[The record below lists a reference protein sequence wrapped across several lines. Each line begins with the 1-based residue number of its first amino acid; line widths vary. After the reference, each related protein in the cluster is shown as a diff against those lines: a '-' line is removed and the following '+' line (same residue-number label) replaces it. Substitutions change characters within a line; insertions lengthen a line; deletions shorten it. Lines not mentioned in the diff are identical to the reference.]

1 MKNPFRVICLIF
13 LVAAVYVGVSSNVS
27 RAETSASIPAG
38 KPDAMIDLGS
48 ADGVKSVKG
57 EWRYSDT
64 KIVEADF
71 RGPGPDKQPTGA
83 PVKTYDYTPHAGG
96 ADFDDS
102 KWEVIIPTTLDQRR
116 GNGRLGFNWYRVK
129 LTVPDRI
136 GDFDPT
142 GTTAVFETSL
152 DDYAEIWVDGE
163 LSRALG
169 QSGGSVIAGW
179 NAQNHLVV
187 GRNVKPGQQIQ
198 LAIFGVNGPLS
209 NPPTNFIYIR
219 YARLAFY
226 KTEPGPVALT
236 PSEVNVEVVRNDKAM
251 DEIVGPNPKVFKL
264 AEGFKFTE
272 GPVWINKDGGYLLF
286 SDPNANTIY
295 KYTGDEKLEV
305 FRTASGYSGADI
317 AEYGQPGSNGL
328 TLDPQG
334 RLTINQHGNHR
345 VVRDE
350 NDGSQTV
357 LADSYQGK
365 RLNSPNDLVYRSDG
379 TLFFTDPPFGFPKFF
394 NDPRKQL
401 GFSGVYSIYKGALRL
416 VSKDFT
422 GPNGI
427 ALSPDEKYLYVGN
440 WPRSLT
446 GQELRKEDEPAGEIG
461 DKHKAIMRY
470 EVQADGTLKNG
481 KVFFDFTSAPGED
494 GLDGV
499 KVDQKGNLYVSAP
512 GGLWVIS
519 PEGKH
524 LGTIITPHHVHNM
537 AWGDADGKTL
547 YLCAR
552 SGLYRIRL
560 NIEGVRP
567 EAPQQSS
574 APAIVRLDPRLDQI
588 VPANA
593 ELEKIVD
600 GFTWVEG
607 PVWNRSG
614 NYLLFSDV
622 PGNQI
627 IKWKAEERA
636 SVFLKSSGYSG
647 TQPFTGREPGSNGL
661 TFDKEG
667 RLVFCQHGDRSISRL
682 EKNGTRTTLV
692 DNYEGKRLNSPNDL
706 IYKTNGDLYFT
717 DPPYGLPK
725 TFDDPEKELPFQ
737 GVYRLSRDGKLTLL
751 TTEVKAP
758 NGIAFSPDEKKL
770 YVSDSARAAWFAFD
784 VKKDGTLSPGKIL
797 FDGAEVS
804 KGRLGAPDGLK
815 VDAFGNI
822 FSAAPGG
829 LFIIAPD
836 GTLLGR
842 FDLGTPTGNCAW
854 GEDGSTLFITSN
866 TRVYRIRLRTRG
878 VGTTVQGFRKL
889 GEVKVFTFANAR
901 DGGQQ

>member
-1 MKNPFRVICLIF
+1 MKIITLTFRLAILLT
-13 LVAAVYVGVSSNVS
+13 LVASLYIVVSPGLTNASK
-27 RAETSASIPAG
+27 RAELPSG
-38 KPDAMIDLGS
+38 KPNATIDLGTV
-48 ADGVKSVKG
+48 DGVKAVQA

-64 KIVEADF
+64 RIVEADF

-102 KWEVIIPTTLDQRR
+102 KWEVISPTTLDQRR
-116 GNGRLGFNWYRVK
+116 GNGRLGFNWYRIK
-129 LTVPDRI
+129 LTVPERV

-179 NAQNHLVV
+179 NAQNQLVV
-187 GRNVKPGQQIQ
+187 GRNLRPGQQIQ

-236 PSEVNVEVVRNDKAM
+236 PSEVNVEVVRNEPSM
-251 DEIVGPNPKVFKL
+251 DEVVGPNPKVFKL
-264 AEGFKFTE
+264 ADGFKFTE
-272 GPVWINKDGGYLLF
+272 GPLWINKDGGYLLF

-295 KYTGDEKLEV
+295 KYTPNGNLDGKLDV
-305 FRTASGYSGADI
+305 FRTPSGYSGADI
-317 AEYGQPGSNGL
+317 GEYGQPGSNGL
-328 TLDPQG
+328 TIDPQG

-350 NDGSQTV
+350 VDGTQTV
-357 LADSYQGK
+357 LAESYEGK

-379 TLFFTDPPFGFPKFF
+379 TLFFTDPPFGFPKLF
-394 NDPRKQL
+394 NDARKQL
-401 GFSGVYSIYKGALRL
+401 GFSGVYSVHKGALQL
-416 VSKDFT
+416 VSKDLT

-427 ALSPDEKYLYVGN
+427 ALSPDEKFLYVGN

-446 GQELRKEDEPAGEIG
+446 GQELRKEDERVGEVG

-470 EVQADGTLKNG
+470 EVQPDGTLKNG
-481 KVFFDFTSAPGED
+481 RLFFDFTNAPGED
-494 GLDGV
+494 GLDGI

-519 PEGKH
+519 AEGKH
-524 LGTIITPHHVHNM
+524 LGTIVTPKHVHNM

-552 SGLYRIRL
+552 SGLYRMRL
-560 NIEGVRP
+560 NIAGVRSV
-567 EAPQQSS
+567 SS
-574 APAIVRLDPRLDQI
+574 ASPSLPAITKLDPRIDQI
-588 VPANA
+588 LPGNA
-593 ELEKIVD
+593 TLERVAD
-600 GFTWVEG
+600 GFAWAEG
-607 PVWNRSG
+607 PVWNRNG
-614 NYLLFSDV
+614 KYLLFSDV
-622 PGNQI
+622 PNNRI
-627 IKWKAEERA
+627 IKWKAGQET
-636 SVFLKSSGYSG
+636 SVFLESSGYRG
-647 TQPFTGREPGSNGL
+647 AKPFTGREPGSNGL

-667 RLVFCQHGDRSISRL
+667 RLVFCEHGDRRISRL
-682 EKNGTRTTLV
+682 EKDGRRTTLV
-692 DNYEGKRLNSPNDL
+692 DNFEGKRLNSPNDL
-706 IYKTNGDLYFT
+706 VFKSNGDLYFT
-717 DPPYGLPK
+717 DPPFGLPE
-725 TFDDPEKELPFQ
+725 TFDDPNKELPFQ
-737 GVYRLSRDGKLTLL
+737 GVYRLSANGQLTLL

-770 YVSDSARAAWFAFD
+770 YVADSARALWFVFD
-784 VKKDGTLSPGKIL
+784 VKNDGTLSPGRVL
-797 FDGAEVS
+797 FDGAEES
-804 KGRLGAPDGLK
+804 KGRPGVADSLK
-815 VDAFGNI
+815 VDVFGNV
-822 FSAAPGG
+822 FAAAPGG
-829 LFIIAPD
+829 LFIIAPN

-842 FDLGTPTGNCAW
+842 FDLGTATGNCAW

-866 TRVYRIRLRTRG
+866 TLVYRIRLKTKG
-878 VGTTVQGFRKL
+878 AGTTVHGFDMEAVSTVTR
-889 GEVKVFTFANAR
+889 
-901 DGGQQ
+901 